1 MWSKLKIVYVYIE
14 TQDEIRDASYNF
26 NNFFLKKDQKKI
38 LCNK

>member
-1 MWSKLKIVYVYIE
+1 MQFEMQLE